1 MSKYEFKPNIG
12 RLQKVMSSQE
22 YGKKENKKI
31 KDYVNPSKNRC
42 GRESN
47 IFEDKDTLKSQKDCP
62 NIQHH
67 IPNLMKGPKKKQF
80 KKDEMFEY
88 YCKLL
93 DIDPD
98 WVGDQIRQT
107 TNLNITRSQNKQIS
121 ETK

>member
-62 NIQHH
+62 DIQHH
-67 IPNLMKGPKKKQF
+67 IPNLMKGPKKNNL
-80 KKDEMFEY
+80 KKMK
-88 YCKLL
+88 CLK
-93 DIDPD
+93 
-98 WVGDQIRQT
+98 
-107 TNLNITRSQNKQIS
+107 
-121 ETK
+121 

>member
-80 KKDEMFEY
+80 KKDEMFEVNE
-88 YCKLL
+88 KEK
-93 DIDPD
+93 
-98 WVGDQIRQT
+98 T
-107 TNLNITRSQNKQIS
+107 KKTNKKKSKEKTAIKEYKNEFHFN
-121 ETK
+121 